1 MKSFGFAD
9 VYVPTEDERRAL
21 TALKEKPRKLGLRT
35 RGSKVSGRVAREL
48 LAYGYARFERQLVHV
63 TEAGLEALSRCR
75 GLV

>member
-9 VYVPTEDERRAL
+9 VYVLDNDEHRAML
-21 TALKEKPRKLGLRT
+21 ALKVKPRRLGLRT
-35 RGSKVSGRVAREL
+35 EGSKVNARAARRL
-48 LAYGYARFERQLVHV
+48 LSYGYVTYEKHLVRA